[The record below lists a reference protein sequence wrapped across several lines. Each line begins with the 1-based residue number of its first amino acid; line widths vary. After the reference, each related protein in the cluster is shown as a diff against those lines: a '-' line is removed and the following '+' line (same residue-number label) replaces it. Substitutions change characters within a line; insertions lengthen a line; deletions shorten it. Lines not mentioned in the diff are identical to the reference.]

1 MKALVLAAGEGTRLR
16 PHTADRP
23 KPMVPIAGVPVIDF
37 ALAWLSRH
45 GVSDVAINLHYKP
58 ESLVAHV
65 GSGEQFGLRV
75 TYSHEAELLG
85 SAGALRPL
93 QEYFSSAPE
102 FVVLYGDILTDF
114 DLRKAVE
121 RHRSARADL
130 TIVLTTVDDPT
141 RAGIVEVDAD
151 DRVRRFVE
159 KPAPNEVFSSWA
171 NAGVYVC
178 GPRVLEFVPDAQPR
192 DFGRHVIPAML
203 KDDSLVLGV
212 RTDALVVD
220 IGSPER
226 MNEASLLAR
235 RGAFGPLPANSSC

>member
-16 PHTADRP
+16 PYTADRP
-23 KPMVPIAGVPVIDF
+23 KPMVPIAGVPMIDF
-37 ALAWLSRH
+37 ALTWLSKH
-45 GVSDVAINLHYKP
+45 GISEVAINLHYKP

-65 GSGEQFGLRV
+65 GSGERFGLQV
-75 TYSHEAELLG
+75 MYSHEPELLG

-93 QEYFSSAPE
+93 RDYFASASE
-102 FVVLYGDILTDF
+102 FVVLYGDVLTNF
-114 DLRKAVE
+114 NLREAID

-141 RAGIVEVDAD
+141 RAGIVELDANE
-151 DRVRRFVE
+151 RVCRFVE
-159 KPAPNEVFSSWA
+159 KPAPNEVFSPWA

-178 GPRVLEFVPDAQPR
+178 GPRVFEFVEDAQPR

-203 KDDSLVLGV
+203 NGERVVCGI
-212 RTDALVVD
+212 RTSALVVD

-226 MNEASLLAR
+226 MTEASLLAR
-235 RGAFGPLPANSSC
+235 RGAFGDFPVNSSC